1 MRRIRCRRGRSVE
14 TILLCGFAIGLYLG
28 LSWGILTM
36 PSQGRD
42 SETTAVEHRT
52 FRPQGTQDSRVTR
65 ATQGSQI
72 SRDSQGL
79 QSSGDS
85 QGSRSSRDSQSL
97 QDSRGSR
104 GSEGSQALRPSQ
116 NACKNGAKCAL
127 YTDGSPQHIAQ
138 QLLASLDTAFTQGPE
153 FVKDVIGEGNDEYLR
168 NISSFLEAH
177 PVAEVKTVVRDAM
190 WQDAGKLMVFS
201 VQEKLRF
208 RDGKVVPEQRQQCS
222 LWTLNKSEWRVH
234 AVEPCP

>member
-65 ATQGSQI
+65 ATQ
-72 SRDSQGL
+72 
-79 QSSGDS
+79 
-85 QGSRSSRDSQSL
+85 
-97 QDSRGSR
+97 GSR

-222 LWTLNKSEWRVH
+222 LWTLNKSERRVH